1 MQYTY
6 YNKGGNQSSSVY
18 PKNSRPFSNTDS
30 NSVLGSSFGKPN
42 PIKHWRKQLDPYYS
56 SNSKQITIDIVENP
70 NTTNTTNVSN
80 NMCNNIVEQ
89 VLSTS
94 KCDGIKNGN
103 SCTGGTNHIRR
114 SASTNYSNNYSSS
127 TRHYLQKR
135 GKTFEQNTM
144 IGTPIDVN
152 KNLFNTTVCS
162 NNDSKTKCVVYKQN
176 NPSFSTIDSVVSSNY
191 VSKKRTN
198 AINQNPYNPK
208 KKLEQC

>member
-6 YNKGGNQSSSVY
+6 YGKGGNQTVAVY

-30 NSVLGSSFGKPN
+30 NDVLGRAFGKPN
-42 PIKHWRKQLDPYYS
+42 PIKHWRKQLYPYYPS
-56 SNSKQITIDIVENP
+56 SSKQITINIVENP
-70 NTTNTTNVSN
+70 NNVNTTNEYD

-89 VLSTS
+89 VISTS
-94 KCDGIKNGN
+94 KCDGIKNSN
-103 SCTGGTNHIRR
+103 TCTGGTNHIRR
-114 SASTNYSNNYSSS
+114 SASTNYSNKYSSS
-127 TRHYLQKR
+127 TRQYLQKR
-135 GKTFEQNTM
+135 GKTFEQNM
-144 IGTPIDVN
+144 MVGTPIDIN

-176 NPSFSTIDSVVSSNY
+176 NPSFSTNDSVVSSNY

-208 KKLEQC
+208 KKLEKC